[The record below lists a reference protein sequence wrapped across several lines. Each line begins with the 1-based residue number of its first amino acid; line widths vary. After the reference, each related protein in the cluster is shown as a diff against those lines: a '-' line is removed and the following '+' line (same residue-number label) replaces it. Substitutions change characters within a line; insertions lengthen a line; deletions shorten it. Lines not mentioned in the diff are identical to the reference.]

1 MIEGFENVMIDGKVI
16 HDEKSRAGAKP
27 PFFDS
32 GSTLTYFPFDE
43 YIRTKDAMNDLCSKH
58 PQCKTT

>member
-1 MIEGFENVMIDGKVI
+1 MIEGFETVMIDEKTI
-16 HDEKSRAGAKP
+16 HDENSKAATKL

-32 GSTLTYFPFDE
+32 GSTITFFPFDE
-43 YIRTKDAMNDLCSKH
+43 YIRTKDNMNELCSKH